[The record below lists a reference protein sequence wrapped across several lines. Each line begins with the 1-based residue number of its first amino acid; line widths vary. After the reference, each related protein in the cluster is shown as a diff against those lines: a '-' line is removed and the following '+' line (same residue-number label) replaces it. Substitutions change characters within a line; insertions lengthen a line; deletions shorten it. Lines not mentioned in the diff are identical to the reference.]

1 MRNSPPLVLFRF
13 CSYFGII
20 MKISSFYNNKRIKWC
35 LIIGI
40 IVLTFCAA
48 VYFHNVITQS
58 EADEARLPTVQF
70 TKETTE
76 SNIPETVQVT
86 KETTVS
92 NKPDPV
98 QVTEKTIP
106 TPKPPEVATV
116 DSPWLEYRANWN
128 GQDLLLDIN
137 DETGLLTLLPEYR
150 PRMLSKLHHPLTE
163 VYLPFK
169 ERFDIMN
176 KYCDELKIP
185 STQSMMLY
193 DSSRM
198 YFNDS
203 YESVYCDVPKTSSRV
218 WKCKYAQ
225 MHNISASW
233 DPQPP
238 SEERMIFS
246 VGYHMIPHNMTAKRF
261 QTFTK
266 ILVTRHPFNRLISG
280 FNDKFSHHPLYV
292 HGLSKKIIKK
302 LYLTD
307 LPDEVSEFMEKV
319 NTNYSH
325 MDTKTKLDI
334 LFQYMRL
341 QDSHLQLITLKEFL
355 QYLIVTWEEEGN
367 ASSFDHHW
375 MPITELCLPCSFTYD
390 ILIEHDKIA
399 EESQTVL
406 DYLQRNNKQNPP
418 LNFTEYSPKTSVDVC
433 NNAFKTVP
441 MGMRKKVFEI
451 YKNDFA
457 LFGYKTDLANVT
469 NLC

>member
-1 MRNSPPLVLFRF
+1 M
-13 CSYFGII
+13 G
-20 MKISSFYNNKRIKWC
+20 
-35 LIIGI
+35 LII
-40 IVLTFCAA
+40 LTFCAA
-48 VYFHNVITQS
+48 VYFHNVVTQS
-58 EADEARLPTVQF
+58 EEDEARLPTVQF

-76 SNIPETVQVT
+76 SNIPETVLVS
-86 KETTVS
+86 KETTVL
-92 NKPDPV
+92 KIPEPV

-106 TPKPPEVATV
+106 TPKPTEVAPV
-116 DSPWLEYRANWN
+116 NSPWLQYRTNWN

-193 DSSRM
+193 DKSRM

-203 YESVYCDVPKTSSRV
+203 YESIYCDVPKTSSRV
-218 WKCKYAQ
+218 WKRKYAQ
-225 MHNISASW
+225 MHSITRQW
-233 DPQPP
+233 DPEP
-238 SEERMIFS
+238 SPEERMIFS
-246 VGYHMIPHNMTAKRF
+246 VGYHMIPHSMTAKRI
-261 QTFTK
+261 QTYTK

-280 FNDKFSHHPLYV
+280 FNDKFSYHSLYV
-292 HGLSKKIIKK
+292 DGLSKKIIKK

-307 LPDEVSEFMEKV
+307 LPANESDFISSINSK
-319 NTNYSH
+319 YSY
-325 MDTKTKLDI
+325 MDIDNKMNI
-334 LFQYMRL
+334 LLQYMRL
-341 QDSHLQLITLKEFL
+341 KNSHLKLITLKEFL

-367 ASSFDHHW
+367 AGSFDQHW
-375 MPITELCLPCSFTYD
+375 KPITEHCLPCSFTYD
-390 ILIEHDKIA
+390 ILVEHDKIA

-406 DYLQRNNKQNPP
+406 DYLQRNNKQNPI
-418 LNFTEYSPKTSVDVC
+418 LNFKEYSPKTSTNVC
-433 NNAFKTVP
+433 NNAFKIVP
-441 MGMRKKVFEI
+441 MDMRKKVFEI

-457 LFGYKTDLANVT
+457 LFGYKTNLTSDT